1 MPNKIFKVIGLM
13 SGTSLDGLD
22 IAYCHFWKEADKWQF
37 EMRKTKTVVYP
48 KELFKLLQN
57 AVNLSDAAHETLH
70 ESYGNWL
77 GEEAKQFIVEKNI
90 AIDFIAS
97 HGHTSH
103 HQPHL
108 GITFQLGHGQKIAN
122 ASGCK
127 VICDFRTQDVKLGG
141 QGAPLVPIGDKLLF
155 HEYDFCLNLGGI
167 SNISFDKDG
176 KRLAYDVGMA
186 NMPLNYLAQK
196 AGLAFDKNAELAK
209 KGKLNQPLFDALNEL
224 AYYKKSYPKSTGY
237 EWFVAKVVPLLDA
250 CKSIEDAL
258 YTVIHHNCKVLT
270 DAIKKE
276 NPITGSRMLVTGGGV
291 LNPLFINTLEAQL
304 KGIVEVVIPPQKFI
318 EFKEALVFAFMGVLK
333 ELNQIN
339 VLKSV
344 TGAAKDSCSG
354 TVFAPKK

>member
-1 MPNKIFKVIGLM
+1 MPNKPYKVLGLM

-22 IAYCHFWKEADKWQF
+22 IAYCHFWKEEASWQF
-37 EMRKTKTVVYP
+37 EIRKTKTIAYP

-77 GEEAKQFIVEKNI
+77 GEESKQFIVEKNVQV
-90 AIDFIAS
+90 DFIAS

-103 HQPHL
+103 HKPHL

-122 ASGCK
+122 ASGYK

-167 SNISFDKDG
+167 SNISFEKNG
-176 KRLAYDVGMA
+176 SRLAYDVGLA

-196 AGLAFDKNAELAK
+196 AGLPYDENAKLAK
-209 KGKLNQPLFDALNEL
+209 KGKLNQKLYEALNKL
-224 AYYKKSYPKSTGY
+224 NYYQQDYPKSTGY
-237 EWFVAKVVPLLDA
+237 EWFVAEVVPLLDT
-250 CKSIEDAL
+250 CESIEDAL
-258 YTVIHHNCKVLT
+258 HTVIHHNCKVLI

-276 NPITGSRMLVTGGGV
+276 KPDKGSRMLVTGGGV
-291 LNPLFINTLEAQL
+291 LNPLFINTLEVQL
-304 KGIVEVVIPPQKFI
+304 KDIVEVVIPPQKFI

-333 ELNQIN
+333 ELKEIN

-344 TGAAKDSCSG
+344 TGAKKDSCSG
-354 TVFAPKK
+354 TVFLPEK